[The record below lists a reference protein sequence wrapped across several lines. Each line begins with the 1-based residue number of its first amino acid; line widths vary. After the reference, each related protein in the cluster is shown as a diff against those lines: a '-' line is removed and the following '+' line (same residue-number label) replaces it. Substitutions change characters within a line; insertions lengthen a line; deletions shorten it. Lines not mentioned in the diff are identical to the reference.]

1 MVVQSGSGVPWPRV
15 SVVIPT
21 LNEARN
27 LPHVF
32 SLLPAGLHE
41 VIVVDGHSVDDTLNT
56 ARRLRPGV
64 RTIMQSRIGKGNAVA
79 CGFAAA
85 TGDVIV
91 MLDADGSADP
101 REIPRFVQAL
111 LAGADFALG
120 SRFATGGGSRDITR
134 LRQLGNRALVA
145 LVNVRYGTN
154 YSDLCYGFN
163 AFWRRHLPALR
174 LDGVSA
180 PPPEG
185 DGRLWG
191 DGFEIET
198 LMHLRV
204 AAAGLATAEV
214 PSFEHRRIHGVSNLH
229 AVSDGLRV
237 LRTIVQERRASHDL
251 AAASVTDDKP
261 AVAPQAGPELA
272 GQAPMRP
279 GWRNSQDRV
288 VVIGSGWRFASGIS
302 HYTYRLSCALADEYP
317 VGTLLMRRLVPRRL
331 YPGRARVGAHVA
343 TAAYPAHI
351 PVYDGVDW
359 YWGRSLS
366 RALRYLD
373 RQRPTVVVL
382 EWWSGAVLHSYLR
395 LARYAARIG
404 ARVILEWH
412 EGQDTGEAEV
422 PGARRY
428 VQSLMPRLLSRV
440 DAHVVHSDFDLHA
453 IKAAFTLGDVPVRVI
468 PHGPYDHLIGPEVAQ
483 QARPAPHDPQSAAG
497 ADGAPFRLL
506 YLGVVRPFK
515 GVEDLVTAFS
525 GLGRD
530 QAIRFRLC
538 VVGETWEGWTAPA
551 EAIARSPHADL
562 IERVDRY
569 VTDAEVAA
577 FFSQADGVVLPY
589 HRSSSSGPLHIAM
602 SAGLPVVVTA
612 VGGLAEAVERY
623 PGAILVPPRD
633 PVALRQG
640 LLRLLERRGQRY
652 PDPHSWARTAA
663 EYRALVGELNKT
675 RPGGDGTAGHR
686 PQPLPLAAT
695 PAVPSSR
702 GLAVPGRWRN
712 HLRLGLRVQPGAGGL
727 PGGRR

>member
-1 MVVQSGSGVPWPRV
+1 MVVQAGSDVSWPRI

-32 SLLPAGLHE
+32 SRLPADLHE
-41 VIVVDGHSVDDTLNT
+41 VIVVDGHSVDDTPST

-64 RTIMQSRIGKGNAVA
+64 RTIMQSRTGKGNAVA

-101 REIPRFVQAL
+101 QEIPRFVQAL
-111 LAGADFALG
+111 LAGADVALG
-120 SRFATGGGSRDITR
+120 TRFAAGGGSRDITR

-145 LVNVRYGTN
+145 LVNVRHGTN

-163 AFWRRHLPALR
+163 AFWRRHLPALG
-174 LDGVSA
+174 LETVTA
-180 PPPEG
+180 PPSEG
-185 DGRLWG
+185 DCLLG

-204 AAAGLATAEV
+204 AAAGLITTEV
-214 PSFEHRRIHGVSNLH
+214 PSFEYPRIHGVSNLH

-237 LRTIVQERRASHDL
+237 LRTIVKERRAAHDV
-251 AAASVTDDKP
+251 AVISGTNDPP
-261 AVAPQAGPELA
+261 AMAPPMAPEL
-272 GQAPMRP
+272 GRPVRP
-279 GWRNSQDRV
+279 GWRSSQHRV

-331 YPGRARVGAHVA
+331 YPGRNRVGAQVV
-343 TAAYPAHI
+343 TAAYPARI
-351 PVYDGVDW
+351 AVYDGVDW

-373 RQRPTVVVL
+373 QQRPTVVVL
-382 EWWSGAVLHSYLR
+382 EWWSGAVLHTYLR
-395 LARYAARIG
+395 LARHAARNG
-404 ARVILEWH
+404 ASVILEWH
-412 EGQDTGEAEV
+412 EGQDTGEVKV

-440 DAHVVHSDFDLHA
+440 DAHVVHSDFDLRA
-453 IKAAFTLGDVPVRVI
+453 IKTAFTLGDVPVRVI
-468 PHGPYDHLIGPEVAQ
+468 PHGPYDHLIGPGMAQ
-483 QARPAPHDPQSAAG
+483 EARLAPDNPQAAAPE
-497 ADGAPFRLL
+497 ADGSPFRLL

-525 GLGRD
+525 GLSRD

-551 EAIARSPHADL
+551 EAIARSPHSDL

-577 FFSQADGVVLPY
+577 FFSQADAVVLPY
-589 HRSSSSGPLHIAM
+589 HRSSSSGPLQIAM

-612 VGGLAEAVERY
+612 VGGLVEAVERY

-633 PVALRQG
+633 PVALRQE
-640 LLRLLERRGQRY
+640 LLQLPARRGQRY
-652 PDPHSWARTAA
+652 PDPHSWAHTTA
-663 EYRALVGELNKT
+663 EYRALIGELNKT
-675 RPGGDGTAGHR
+675 RAGSDG
-686 PQPLPLAAT
+686 
-695 PAVPSSR
+695 
-702 GLAVPGRWRN
+702 
-712 HLRLGLRVQPGAGGL
+712 
-727 PGGRR
+727 